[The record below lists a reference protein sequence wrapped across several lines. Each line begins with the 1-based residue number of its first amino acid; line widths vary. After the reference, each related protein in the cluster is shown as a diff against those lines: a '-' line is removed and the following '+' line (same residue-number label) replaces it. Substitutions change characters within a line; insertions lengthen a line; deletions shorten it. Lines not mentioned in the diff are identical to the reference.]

1 LPFNSATTTNLSR
14 WISIA
19 IIGWQMCRPACAITG
34 SFSSHLLHQ
43 VLDGIEQLVS
53 ATELFAWLVQ

>member
-1 LPFNSATTTNLSR
+1 
-14 WISIA
+14 
-19 IIGWQMCRPACAITG
+19 MCRPACAITG

-53 ATELFAWLVQ
+53 ATELLAWLVQ